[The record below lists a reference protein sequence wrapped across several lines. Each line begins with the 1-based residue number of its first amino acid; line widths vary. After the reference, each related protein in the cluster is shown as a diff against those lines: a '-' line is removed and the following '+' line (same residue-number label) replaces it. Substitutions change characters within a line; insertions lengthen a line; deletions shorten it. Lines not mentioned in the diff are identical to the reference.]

1 MNHPVL
7 ILLYIVFFIFLLK
20 YIKKN
25 RIIYVIIAILT
36 FPLLYFTQNVSSKNN
51 KNLEGFKQKYQT
63 KRIIGK
69 KPLPKTLV
77 KNPVPKPVIKK
88 PVLKPATKK
97 TTIYNRKQKNSKKP
111 QYSNPFSGSR

>member
-1 MNHPVL
+1 MNRPVL
-7 ILLYIVFFIFLLK
+7 ILLYIVFFVFLLK

-51 KNLEGFKQKYQT
+51 INLEGLKNQT

-77 KNPVPKPVIKK
+77 KKPVPKPVIKK
-88 PVLKPATKK
+88 PVLKPTKK
-97 TTIYNRKQKNSKKP
+97 PIYNSKQKNNKKP
-111 QYSNPFSGSR
+111 QYSSPYSRSR

>member
-51 KNLEGFKQKYQT
+51 KNLEGLKNQT
-63 KRIIGK
+63 KRVQGK

-77 KNPVPKPVIKK
+77 KKPVPKPVIKK
-88 PVLKPATKK
+88 PVLKPTKK
-97 TTIYNRKQKNSKKP
+97 PIYNSKQKNNKKP
-111 QYSNPFSGSR
+111 QYSSPYSRSR

>member
-1 MNHPVL
+1 MNHHSIL

-51 KNLEGFKQKYQT
+51 INLEGFTKQKYQA
-63 KRIIGK
+63 KRVQGK
-69 KPLPKTLV
+69 KPLPKTV
-77 KNPVPKPVIKK
+77 KKPVPKPVIKK
-88 PVLKPATKK
+88 PVLKPTKK
-97 TTIYNRKQKNSKKP
+97 PIYNSKQKNNKKP
-111 QYSNPFSGSR
+111 QYSSPYSRSR

>member
-51 KNLEGFKQKYQT
+51 KNLEGLKNKT

-69 KPLPKTLV
+69 KPLPKTLE
-77 KNPVPKPVIKK
+77 KTPVPK